1 MPLQVLSPG
10 LFSLPVGVPRPGRR
24 ALGVPPGG
32 PADAASFALG
42 NALLG
47 NPPHT
52 PAVEVSLLGPTLRAT
67 ADTGCVLSG
76 APFQI
81 TRDGDP
87 LEPNHTFTLRAG
99 QTLRI
104 AGRPSGCRAYLC
116 VPGGFTLPPVP
127 TPLAAGDVLACA
139 ESRVRGRSILP
150 FVPPT
155 RRVAPLLGDLPH
167 KGGGGGDWPSLVS
180 RRLRDATTPTSP
192 LVGEVG
198 SGETR
203 SGWGVLTSPTL
214 LRVLPGPQRD
224 WFPDDAFFTRTWAV
238 GEASN
243 RMGVRLTGEPI
254 AKRAGE
260 LVSEPVNTGA
270 VQVTHD
276 GRPIILG
283 VDGQTIGG
291 YPKVAHVIRADLD
304 RIGQLRP
311 GAVVQ
316 FELVSLETVDVLNR
330 ERQADLG
337 GWLAR
342 LAISEGVVV

>member
-10 LFSLPVGVPRPGRR
+10 LLSLPVGLPRPGRR

-104 AGRPSGCRAYLC
+104 AGTPSGCRAYLC

-150 FVPPT
+150 S
-155 RRVAPLLGDLPH
+155 ASH
-167 KGGGGGDWPSLVS
+167 
-180 RRLRDATTPTSP
+180 
-192 LVGEVG
+192 
-198 SGETR
+198 
-203 SGWGVLTSPTL
+203 TL

-254 AKRAGE
+254 AKRVGE

-316 FELVSLETVDVLNR
+316 FELVSLETADVLNW
-330 ERQADLG
+330 ERQTDLG

>member
-1 MPLQVLSPG
+1 MPLQVLTPG
-10 LFSLPVGVPRPGRR
+10 LLSLPVGVPRPGRR
-24 ALGVPPGG
+24 ALGVTPGG
-32 PADAASFALG
+32 PADSASFALG
-42 NALLG
+42 NALVG

-67 ADTGCVLSG
+67 ADTGCVVFG
-76 APFQI
+76 APFQL
-81 TRDGDP
+81 TRDGEP

-104 AGRPSGCRAYLC
+104 AGTPSGCRAYLC
-116 VPGGFTLPPVP
+116 VPGGFELPPVP
-127 TPLAAGDVLACA
+127 TPLAGGDLLACA
-139 ESRVRGRSILP
+139 ESRVRGRSIA
-150 FVPPT
+150 PP
-155 RRVAPLLGDLPH
+155 A
-167 KGGGGGDWPSLVS
+167 
-180 RRLRDATTPTSP
+180 
-192 LVGEVG
+192 
-198 SGETR
+198 
-203 SGWGVLTSPTL
+203 SPTL
-214 LRVLPGPQRD
+214 LRVLPGPQCD
-224 WFPDDAFFTRTWAV
+224 WFPDDTFYTRPWTV

-254 AKRAGE
+254 AKRGGE

-316 FELVSLETVDVLNR
+316 FERASLETAALLKR
-330 ERQADLG
+330 ERQVELN

-342 LAISEGVVV
+342 LAISEAVVV

>member
-10 LFSLPVGVPRPGRR
+10 LFSLLVGVPRPGRR

-104 AGRPSGCRAYLC
+104 AGTPSGCRAYLC

-150 FVPPT
+150 S
-155 RRVAPLLGDLPH
+155 ASH
-167 KGGGGGDWPSLVS
+167 
-180 RRLRDATTPTSP
+180 
-192 LVGEVG
+192 
-198 SGETR
+198 
-203 SGWGVLTSPTL
+203 TL

-254 AKRAGE
+254 AKRVGE

-316 FELVSLETVDVLNR
+316 FELVSLETADVLNW
-330 ERQADLG
+330 ERQTDLG

>member
-10 LFSLPVGVPRPGRR
+10 LLSLPVGLPRPGRR

-104 AGRPSGCRAYLC
+104 AGTPSGCRAYLC

-139 ESRVRGRSILP
+139 ESHVRGRSILP
-150 FVPPT
+150 S
-155 RRVAPLLGDLPH
+155 ASH
-167 KGGGGGDWPSLVS
+167 
-180 RRLRDATTPTSP
+180 
-192 LVGEVG
+192 
-198 SGETR
+198 
-203 SGWGVLTSPTL
+203 TL

-254 AKRAGE
+254 AKRVGE

-316 FELVSLETVDVLNR
+316 FELVSLETADVLNW
-330 ERQADLG
+330 ERQTDLG

>member
-10 LFSLPVGVPRPGRR
+10 LLSLPVGVPRPGRR

-104 AGRPSGCRAYLC
+104 AGTPSGCRAYLC

-150 FVPPT
+150 S
-155 RRVAPLLGDLPH
+155 A
-167 KGGGGGDWPSLVS
+167 
-180 RRLRDATTPTSP
+180 
-192 LVGEVG
+192 
-198 SGETR
+198 
-203 SGWGVLTSPTL
+203 SPTL

-316 FELVSLETVDVLNR
+316 FELVSLETADVLNR